1 MQASVWK
8 DKKQVAM
15 LHNVDVIQ
23 PSQDMHTVLRMS
35 PRAIRRKRR

>member
-1 MQASVWK
+1 VKIGKQTAFTMQANVWR

-23 PSQDMHTVLRMS
+23 PDQEVT
-35 PRAIRRKRR
+35 KY